1 MSKRSFRSV
10 RSLLRPGIH
19 LLAPLVLFACDT
31 ASNDSNRDR
40 GEGGD
45 RAVGASGGAVGSS
58 GGGHENH
65 GGHGHSHDGGTS
77 SASGGEHSH
86 GAGGSLGGSDEAG
99 GGESTG
105 GGDSAGGTGG
115 ANTGGGVGTG
125 GGSGGAIEQPV
136 HGCIDYVDRS
146 APGAERSLL
155 WNFDLA
161 TDPER
166 CLAIRVGQS
175 VTWTGNFGFHPL
187 GGYGGDT
194 PNPIGFPSGGDTW
207 EVTFPNAGTFGFIC
221 DVHAEMQGAIRVQP

>member
-1 MSKRSFRSV
+1 MSTHSFRSR

-31 ASNDSNRDR
+31 SSSDSDRDR

-45 RAVGASGGAVGSS
+45 GAVGASGGTVGSS
-58 GGGHENH
+58 GGGTENH

-86 GAGGSLGGSDEAG
+86 GAGGSLGGS
-99 GGESTG
+99 ESTD

-125 GGSGGAIEQPV
+125 GGSGGAVEQPV

-146 APGAERSLL
+146 LPEAERSLL
-155 WNFDLA
+155 WNFDLG
-161 TDPER
+161 TDPGR

-175 VTWTGNFGFHPL
+175 VTWSGNFGFHPL

-194 PNPIGFPSGGDTW
+194 PNPIGFPSGGDAW

-221 DVHAEMQGAIRVQP
+221 DVHVEMQGAIRVLP